1 MGERTCGSLAH
12 EPDAHAVDRLRRD
25 VHDLRARSDLARRHR
40 AERRVLAVA
49 VVLADEEEGQL
60 QDLAEV
66 EALED
71 VTLVHRTV
79 AEIRHGNA
87 ACRALQR
94 QRGSRRRGD
103 AAADDPERPDQTV
116 VRRVHVHRAG
126 ATAVDAGLAC
136 EHHLEQLLGVDTDR
150 KRVTVTAVG
159 RGDTNALLEQAR
171 DPGRDRFLPR
181 VQMGRPVD
189 LALEEERLHE
199 LLEAADEQHL
209 AVEPRVQLDLVE
221 HTRRGLVADAAHA
234 TPTPV
239 SDARRSA
246 R

>member
-1 MGERTCGSLAH
+1 MLELVEASRCDTLRLELRTQHGERIPRRPFLELALRPIGAGIATRVSDEPVRECLDERRPVALAHVGERTCGSLAH

-103 AAADDPERPDQTV
+103 AAADDPE
-116 VRRVHVHRAG
+116 
-126 ATAVDAGLAC
+126 
-136 EHHLEQLLGVDTDR
+136 
-150 KRVTVTAVG
+150 
-159 RGDTNALLEQAR
+159 
-171 DPGRDRFLPR
+171 
-181 VQMGRPVD
+181 
-189 LALEEERLHE
+189 
-199 LLEAADEQHL
+199 
-209 AVEPRVQLDLVE
+209 
-221 HTRRGLVADAAHA
+221 
-234 TPTPV
+234 
-239 SDARRSA
+239 
-246 R
+246 